1 MTPAPTRSRRLPGQ
15 IRSPPFKLLLTI
27 INFYADMSFDS
38 SSKIFDCRPPLPAP
52 HNFPRSFR
60 YIVTSLHPYLTI
72 ASFSCPDPVG
82 VAALNCFKSFS
93 CNIYASPRSVANK
106 RLTVWLSPL
115 DAKLTKN
122 TGGGRPMIE
131 DSDLS
136 DRVPILSDHRERGI
150 LLQRQRVGV
159 GFRREK
165 IMFKFRLLLLS
176 LLLLAWTS
184 QGKAQFAHTDHKQI
198 VDAAGKP
205 LLPRATNLGNWMVPE
220 GYMWLFQDGPQSPS
234 EIRALVLELLGP
246 EGSAAFWQKYRDNYV
261 TREDIALLHRAGF
274 NAIRVP
280 LHYSLF
286 ESDDAEG
293 FRLLDRLIAWSRAED
308 LYVILDLHA
317 APGGQTGT
325 NIDDSSGYP
334 WLYQSPQEQ
343 EHLVAIWRR
352 LAAHYRDEP
361 AVLGYDLLNEPIPHF
376 PRLAALN
383 SSLEPVYKKVAGE
396 IRKVDA
402 HHILFLG
409 GAQWDSNF
417 AVFGKPF
424 DANVAYTL
432 HKYWT
437 APDESVIRQYIDFR
451 ERYDV
456 PIWMGESG
464 ENTDEWIAQFVKA
477 LEKNNIGWAFW
488 PYKKME
494 KPSAVV
500 SVMPPADWEKIVE
513 FAKLPRGTGHAEER
527 LKARP
532 EQETISRAFAEL
544 LESVRLQKCRVNEG
558 YLKALGLKAD
568 VVAAASAGG
577 TVR

>member
-1 MTPAPTRSRRLPGQ
+1 MEGRMQTA
-15 IRSPPFKLLLTI
+15 
-27 INFYADMSFDS
+27 
-38 SSKIFDCRPPLPAP
+38 
-52 HNFPRSFR
+52 
-60 YIVTSLHPYLTI
+60 
-72 ASFSCPDPVG
+72 
-82 VAALNCFKSFS
+82 
-93 CNIYASPRSVANK
+93 
-106 RLTVWLSPL
+106 
-115 DAKLTKN
+115 
-122 TGGGRPMIE
+122 GGGE
-131 DSDLS
+131 
-136 DRVPILSDHRERGI
+136 
-150 LLQRQRVGV
+150 VGV
-159 GFRREK
+159 GFLAEK
-165 IMFKFRLLLLS
+165 IMFKFRVLVLP
-176 LLLLAWTS
+176 LLLLAWTAR
-184 QGKAQFAHTDHKQI
+184 GTAQFAHTGHKQI

-205 LLPRATNLGNWMVPE
+205 LLIRATNLGNWLVPE
-220 GYMWLFQDGPQSPS
+220 GYMWLFQGGPQSPA

-246 EGSAAFWQKYRDNYV
+246 EGSEAFWRKYRENYV

-280 LHYSLF
+280 LHYNLF

-293 FRLLDRLIAWSRAED
+293 FQLLDRLIAWSRAEN

-317 APGGQTGT
+317 SPGGQTGT
-325 NIDDSSGYP
+325 NIDDSAGYP
-334 WLYQSPQEQ
+334 WLYQSPHEQ
-343 EHLVAIWRR
+343 EHLMTIWRR

-376 PRLAALN
+376 PKLAPLN
-383 SSLEPVYKKVAGE
+383 PSLEPLYKKLTGE
-396 IRKVDA
+396 IRKVDG

-424 DANVAYTL
+424 DANSAYTF

-456 PIWMGESG
+456 PIWLGESG

-488 PYKKME
+488 PYKKMG
-494 KPSAVV
+494 KPSSVV
-500 SVMPPADWEKIVE
+500 SIMPPADWEKIME

-532 EQETISRAFAEL
+532 EQETITRAFAEL

-558 YLKALGLKAD
+558 YLKALGLKTN
-568 VVAAASAGG
+568 VVAVSAG
-577 TVR
+577 RSAR